1 LIQRARLVRIGCLL
15 TLALASHAS
24 LSAQTYVFET
34 GELGVEVEHEGSVIV
49 VEAMGPKLVR
59 TGPIILEHGAL
70 RNRWIVVQD
79 STMGV
84 VFTEPSGVKVSSPD
98 YDGDIDLRA
107 LTSVVAIEVRA
118 LLFNVWGEFAGHV
131 GVTRLVEQRIGETW
145 AMDPRWTEVSAPAG
159 EHRTSI
165 MWIHRVMFGNE
176 SIFEA
181 DLAAIEAATRDLTG
195 RPMPDIGDPVP
206 AVVGR

>member
-1 LIQRARLVRIGCLL
+1 MGVLL
-15 TLALASHAS
+15 GLSLASYGP
-24 LSAQTYVFET
+24 LSAQDYVFET
-34 GELGVEVEHEGSVIV
+34 GEVGIELERRGSLIV
-49 VEAMGPKLVR
+49 VEALGPRLFR

-70 RNRWIVVQD
+70 HNRWIVVQD

-98 YDGDIDLRA
+98 YDGDVDLRA

-145 AMDPRWTEVSAPAG
+145 AMDPRWTEVGAPAG

-181 DLAAIEAATRDLTG
+181 DLAVVEAAARELTG
-195 RPMPDIGDPVP
+195 GTMPEIGDPVS
-206 AVVGR
+206 AVLGR